1 MFRIDF
7 NKLRFLVCDDNPHM
21 RRILRTLLHSFGAR
35 EVYESEDG
43 ATALEMYTH
52 YVPDIVITDWA
63 MPIFDGLELSQMI
76 RQPESKG
83 NPYAPIIML
92 TGHSEKRRVTVAR
105 DAGVTEFLAK
115 PISAKGLY
123 QRILNV
129 VANPRPFI
137 KTKTY
142 FGPDRRRNTSN
153 TYIGPERR
161 VGGEMEVMQQPSLL
175 DKAEQDQ
182 RSSRAPAA
190 AREELKELPGNSMAK
205 PKSADIEIKTFAD
218 HHVIT
223 QPNPLRK
230 VLRRVAEQ
238 DLDDPVAR
246 AEKALAGLSGEFR
259 NWMVVE
265 SDRLAAAY
273 AAVLKNGFNDVT
285 CEELFRAAHDIKG
298 DAATFGFPSAGA
310 AAESLCRII
319 EHAPDLGEVPPQLI
333 AHHINAIQ
341 AIVGERTKLDTVS
354 TASELSR
361 KLRGVADEY
370 LMHVNRDRPEH
381 LEAILAPSIVPAD

>member
-43 ATALEMYTH
+43 ATALEMYSH
-52 YVPDIVITDWA
+52 YVPDIVITDWS
-63 MPIFDGLELSQMI
+63 MPIFDGLELAQMI

-83 NPYAPIIML
+83 NPFAPIIML

-153 TYIGPERR
+153 AYIGPERR
-161 VGGEMEVMQQPSLL
+161 FKREGPPIGVSGRRKSDLHTELGEATTPNLS
-175 DKAEQDQ
+175 QDQ
-182 RSSRAPAA
+182 ISK
-190 AREELKELPGNSMAK
+190 LMK
-205 PKSADIEIKTFAD
+205 PMK
-218 HHVIT
+218 VI
-223 QPNPLRK
+223 L
-230 VLRRVAEQ
+230 
-238 DLDDPVAR
+238 
-246 AEKALAGLSGEFR
+246 
-259 NWMVVE
+259 
-265 SDRLAAAY
+265 
-273 AAVLKNGFNDVT
+273 
-285 CEELFRAAHDIKG
+285 
-298 DAATFGFPSAGA
+298 
-310 AAESLCRII
+310 
-319 EHAPDLGEVPPQLI
+319 
-333 AHHINAIQ
+333 
-341 AIVGERTKLDTVS
+341 
-354 TASELSR
+354 
-361 KLRGVADEY
+361 
-370 LMHVNRDRPEH
+370 
-381 LEAILAPSIVPAD
+381 